1 MTNDLIEIINN
12 VKPEIQKICNKY
24 GIYGNVIYY
33 DPYPSISEAKHE
45 KLYIIAGRDPRIN
58 DDNFAATLKP
68 DTIIRR
74 NERTEGLFHTDLW
87 AWDMTEGS
95 PMEAFDELMEYGNRV
110 EFLTSVYTEFETAL
124 PEKIW
129 DNEINVLLKY
139 YEAYL
144 AGFFDKTAP
153 FKEAKEGL
161 DKFFKNE
168 KSSTK
173 LNKEWLEYSRSDR
186 YPIDEGLLK
195 KILNFF
201 NRKSNVIEL
210 ETLVERSHG
219 VKTLEMDEFEYKL
232 FSKKMQELYP
242 EVTYA
247 ISDISVIDHGGL
259 GTVDKTTDPP
269 TKYVSQ
275 EEFAVTLKKRF
286 AQEGWNCIRDLNPCY
301 WEIRKIH
308 YRAIDEPIIARVY
321 NAIAYQYTN
330 SLDKQAIDYDGDIQ
344 LHKVSKNNFMNFV
357 SEAKAQNLR
366 YHIDFKGEYS
376 DTSLDYINV
385 IIRSSSEPIINRV
398 FDEMLSF
405 KAENDHKLSMI
416 MPSLSQQIDEV
427 KNKKVKIE
435 TSKPVKKEIAHETED
450 KTLF

>member
-1 MTNDLIEIINN
+1 MNNDLIEIINN
-12 VKPEIQKICNKY
+12 VKPEVQDKCRKY
-24 GIYGNVIYY
+24 GIYGNVVYY

-45 KLYIIAGRDPRIN
+45 KLYIVAGNDPRIEN
-58 DDNFAATLKP
+58 DKFAATLKP
-68 DTIIRR
+68 DEIIRR
-74 NERTEGLFHTDLW
+74 NERTEGLFYTDLW

-95 PMEAFDELMEYGNRV
+95 PIDAYDELMEYGNRI
-110 EFLTSVYTEFETAL
+110 EFLSSIYAEFNTDL

-144 AGFFDKTAP
+144 AGLFNKNAP
-153 FKEAKEGL
+153 YKEAKEGL

-168 KSSTK
+168 KNSGK

-186 YPIDEGLLK
+186 FPIDESLLK
-195 KILNFF
+195 KIINFF

-210 ETLVERSHG
+210 ETLVERSNG
-219 VKTLEMDEFEYKL
+219 IKTLEMDEFEYKV
-232 FSKKMQELYP
+232 FAKKMQEMYP
-242 EVTYA
+242 EVTFA

-259 GTVDKTTDPP
+259 GTIDKTTVPP

-275 EEFAVTLKKRF
+275 EEFAVTLKNRF
-286 AQEGWNCIRDLNPCY
+286 AQEGWNCISDLNPCY
-301 WEIRKIH
+301 WEIRKVH
-308 YRAIDEPIIARVY
+308 YRAVDEPIIARVY

-330 SLDKQAIDYDGDIQ
+330 SLDQQSIDYDGDIQ
-344 LHKVSKNNFMNFV
+344 LYKVSKNNFMNFV

-376 DTSLDYINV
+376 DTSLDFLNV
-385 IIRSSSEPIINRV
+385 IIRRSSEAVINDV
-398 FDEMLSF
+398 FERMIEF

-427 KNKKVKIE
+427 KSKKALKEI
-435 TSKPVKKEIAHETED
+435 SKPIKKEIANETED
-450 KTLF
+450 KFLF